1 MKNIAA
7 IVGKE
12 MRLYFA
18 SPIVY
23 VMAAVFLLISDFLF
37 YGQIS
42 LYSIIRFQQNLSQMG
57 IHQVIFQPSF
67 MNMGI
72 ILLLMVPL
80 LTMRLFS
87 EEKKGRTLEL
97 LLTSPV
103 SITEIVLGKFFA
115 AFSVYLILLALTL
128 HVPLILAAVTTV
140 PIKPLIASYLG
151 LAMMGGVFVSFG
163 LFASTL
169 SENQI
174 VAAVTSFGILI
185 GLWLIRGGGDTGG
198 EGAPMEAVVNFL
210 SLVRHLDN
218 MVRGLIDTRDISY
231 FISLTVMGIFLSH
244 RVVESTRWK

>member
-1 MKNIAA
+1 MKNIVA

-18 SPIVY
+18 SPIIY
-23 VMAAVFLLISDFLF
+23 VMAAVFLLIADFLF
-37 YGQIS
+37 YSQIS
-42 LYSIIRFQQNLSQMG
+42 LYSIMRFQQNLSQMS
-57 IHQVIFQPSF
+57 IHQVVFQPSF

-80 LTMRLFS
+80 LTMRLIS

-103 SITEIVLGKFFA
+103 SIIEIVFAKFLA
-115 AFSVYLILLALTL
+115 AFLVYLILLTMTL
-128 HVPLILAAVTTV
+128 HVPLILATLTTV
-140 PIKPLIASYLG
+140 SIKPLISSYLG

-174 VAAVTSFGILI
+174 IAAVTSFGILI
-185 GLWLIRGGGDTGG
+185 GLWLIRAGDTGG
-198 EGAPMEAVVNFL
+198 ETPMDAVLNFL

-218 MVRGLIDTRDISY
+218 MVKGLIDTRDISY
-231 FISLTVMGIFLSH
+231 FISLTTMGLFLSH
-244 RVVESTRWK
+244 RIIESTRWK